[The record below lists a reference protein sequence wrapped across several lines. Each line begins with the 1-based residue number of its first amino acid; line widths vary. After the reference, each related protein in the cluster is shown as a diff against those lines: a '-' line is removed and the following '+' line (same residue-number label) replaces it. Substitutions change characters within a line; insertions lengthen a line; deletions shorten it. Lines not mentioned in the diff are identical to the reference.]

1 MWVAVL
7 FCYAIFFQKSLLL
20 LLLLLPAAVFPVAVV
35 VVVVVVV
42 IVAAVALTKT
52 GILFE
57 AVPCRSTNWDQASKS
72 LEYRISTQPSAT
84 ITFICKR

>member
-20 LLLLLPAAVFPVAVV
+20 LLLLLLPAAVFA
-35 VVVVVVV
+35 VVVV

-57 AVPCRSTNWDQASKS
+57 AVHCRSTNWDQASKS
-72 LEYRISTQPSAT
+72 LEYRISTQPSVT